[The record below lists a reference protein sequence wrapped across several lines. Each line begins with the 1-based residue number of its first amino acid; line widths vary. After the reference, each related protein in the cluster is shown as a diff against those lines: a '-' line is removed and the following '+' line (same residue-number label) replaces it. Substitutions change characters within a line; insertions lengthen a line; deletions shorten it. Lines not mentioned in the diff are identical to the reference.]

1 MTSCFDGSFVN
12 FNVSDICP
20 INQMFVRFRVLGAV
34 ISAVAAD
41 RFRDGATEE
50 DCSEVDI
57 LSYYECLRNE

>member
-1 MTSCFDGSFVN
+1 
-12 FNVSDICP
+12 
-20 INQMFVRFRVLGAV
+20 MFVRFRVLGAV